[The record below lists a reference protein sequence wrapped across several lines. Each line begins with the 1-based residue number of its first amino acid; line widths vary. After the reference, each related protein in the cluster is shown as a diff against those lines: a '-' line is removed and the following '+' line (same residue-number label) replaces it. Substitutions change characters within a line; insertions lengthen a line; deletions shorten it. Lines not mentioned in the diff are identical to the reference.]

1 MSTYPRLDT
10 PFRIA
15 TSMAWL
21 QLRILSAHPEFA
33 EEILLAQGAAG
44 ISFMDAEDRPVLE
57 PAPGETPLW
66 ESTVTLG
73 LFHDHIDLAP
83 AQTALRE
90 LLPDGADATITQ
102 ELIEDQDWVRA
113 WLDHWHPL
121 KFGAHLWVTPTEKI
135 GEISDPD
142 AIILKLDPGLAFG
155 TGTHPT
161 TALCLEWL
169 SAQDLKDKI
178 VLDYGC
184 GSGILAIAALK
195 LGAKKAICV
204 DIDPQALTAT
214 QNNAREN
221 GVENR
226 IKTLMPA
233 DFVPFPADF
242 VIANILARP
251 LITLAPLLASSIRPH
266 GKIVLAGLLERQQEE
281 VREAYAPWFTFEAD
295 QIKEGWTR
303 IAGRCRIPALINE
316 LPINDL
322 LVTAG
327 QPQEEHFPVLAK
339 AGYDAIINLAMPSSP
354 NYLAGEAN
362 LCAQHHLQYLALPVE
377 WKQPTLKNLNDFFA
391 AMESLKGRKV
401 LVHCALNKRVS
412 VFVFLYR
419 VIKLGEDVEVA
430 SKDLHRIWQPDQ
442 TWAQFC
448 QEMLTSLS

>member
-1 MSTYPRLDT
+1 
-10 PFRIA
+10 
-15 TSMAWL
+15 MAWL
-21 QLRILSAHPEFA
+21 QLRIHSAHPEFA
-33 EEILLAQGAAG
+33 EEILLGNGAVG
-44 ISFMDAEDRPVLE
+44 VSFMDAEDVPVLE

-66 ESTVTLG
+66 ENTVTLG
-73 LFHDHIDLAP
+73 LFHDTADLAP
-83 AQTALRE
+83 AQAALRD
-90 LLPDGADATITQ
+90 LLPDGADASIAQ

-121 KFGAHLWVTPTEKI
+121 KFGEHLWVTPHEKV
-135 GEISDPD
+135 GEINDPN

-169 SAQDLKDKI
+169 SSQDLKDKI

-214 QNNAREN
+214 LSNAQAN
-221 GVENR
+221 GVESR
-226 IKTLMPA
+226 IIVMMSEK
-233 DFVPFPADF
+233 FVPFPADF

-251 LITLAPLLASSIRPH
+251 LITLSPLLASSIRQG

-281 VREAYAPWFTFEAD
+281 VRQAYAPWFSFEPD

-303 IAGRCRIPALINE
+303 IAGRCRVPAMISFLRIHEN
-316 LPINDL
+316 

-327 QPQEEHFPVLAK
+327 QPQAVHFPVLAK
-339 AGYDAIINLAMPSSP
+339 AGYDTVINLAMPNSS
-354 NYLAGEAN
+354 NYLPDEAQ
-362 LCAQHHLQYLALPVE
+362 LCAQNGLRYVALPVE
-377 WKQPTLKNLNDFFA
+377 WKNPTENNLREFFAQMETLKN
-391 AMESLKGRKV
+391 RKT
-401 LVHCALNKRVS
+401 LVHCALNMRVS

-419 VIKLGEDVEVA
+419 VIQLGESVEVA
-430 SKDLHRIWQPDQ
+430 SQDLRRIWQPDEI
-442 TWAQFC
+442 WNAFAQKM
-448 QEMLTSLS
+448 QDALS